1 MSGSGRR
8 SGHAAAGLWWAAGA
22 LTFWSCGYAIRRAD
36 DLWWHVAAGR
46 RMLATGTL
54 GLRDEFSFT
63 AAGAPWLNDAWLA
76 DLFFGV
82 WERTFGLYALAW
94 WKWGLVVAT
103 FLVLFATARRLAA
116 EVSDAAHL
124 AAYAAATLG
133 ALTAAPF
140 LDLRPQL
147 YTFLGVVLVLWG
159 TIARPAPTAAL
170 PLLFVVW
177 ANLHAGF
184 IFGLASLGVLLVP
197 PVLRG
202 GPERRR
208 ALVTGGLSL
217 AACLVNPHG
226 PIALT
231 RPLRYAFDASSPF
244 HDLAEWWPP
253 FRAGGVESPLYPYAI
268 GVFAVAAVLAVALPA
283 TRRQASTWT
292 GLVLA
297 GATLAM
303 SLTSR
308 RFIPLFA
315 ITQALVLAPVLGVLL
330 APLARRVPDSLVALG
345 ALALGVFWLAPYP
358 RASYAFH
365 YLAAEDHFPVDT
377 ADFIEANTLAGNVF
391 AQYAYAGYVLMRT
404 DGRLKVFVDGR
415 ADAVYPDEV
424 FARYRRA
431 SQGKDDWLEV
441 IESSG
446 ADYVLWPRQ
455 LPSGGLP
462 QAMVRTGR
470 WRQVHQ
476 DAVSVLL
483 ARNEVA
489 DATAYRPAPD
499 SAYRDYALGLL
510 AIDRNDLAE
519 ARTRLTAA
527 LARAPYLRR
536 ACNGLAFTELQSG
549 DPDAGWQTLARCEA
563 FFPDPERA
571 LWFHE
576 QVRLKQRGAA
586 G

>member
-8 SGHAAAGLWWAAGA
+8 SGHAAARLWWAAGA

-36 DLWWHVAAGR
+36 DLWWHVAGGR

-63 AAGAPWLNDAWLA
+63 AMGAPWLNDAWLA
-76 DLFFGV
+76 DVIFGV
-82 WERTFGLYALAW
+82 WERAFGLYALAW
-94 WKWGLVVAT
+94 WKWGLVVAI
-103 FLVLFATARRLAA
+103 FLVLFGTARRLSA
-116 EVSDAAHL
+116 EVSDAARL

-140 LDLRPQL
+140 LGLRPQL
-147 YTFLGVVLVLWG
+147 YTFLGVVLVCAG
-159 TIARPAPTAAL
+159 SIGRPAPAAAL
-170 PLLFVVW
+170 PVLFLVW

-184 IFGLASLGVLLVP
+184 IFGLACLGVLLVP
-197 PVLRG
+197 PLLCG
-202 GPERRR
+202 GSDRRR
-208 ALVTGGLSL
+208 AIAVGALSL
-217 AACLVNPHG
+217 AACFVNPHG

-244 HDLAEWWPP
+244 HEIAEWWPP
-253 FRAGGVESPLYPYAI
+253 FRPGGVESALYPYTI
-268 GVFAVAAVLAVALPA
+268 GVFAIAAVLAVALPA
-283 TRRQASTWT
+283 TRRRASTWT
-292 GLVLA
+292 GIALA

-308 RFIPLFA
+308 RFVPLFA
-315 ITQALVLAPVLGVLL
+315 IMQALVVAPVLGVLA
-330 APLARRVPDSLVALG
+330 APLVRRVPEPLVALG
-345 ALALGVFWLAPYP
+345 ALTLGAFWLAPYP

-365 YLAAEDHFPVDT
+365 YLTAEDHFPVDS
-377 ADFIEANTLAGNVF
+377 ADFIEANALAGNVF
-391 AQYAYAGYVLMRT
+391 AQYAYAGYLLMRS
-404 DGRLKVFVDGR
+404 DGRLKVFIDGR

-431 SQGKDDWLEV
+431 AQGKDGWLEV
-441 IESSG
+441 IETSG

-455 LPSGGLP
+455 LPSGALP
-462 QAMVRTGR
+462 RALVRTGG
-470 WRQVHQ
+470 WRQIHE

-483 ARNEVA
+483 ARSAVA
-489 DATAYRPAPD
+489 GAASYRPAPD
-499 SAYRDYALGLL
+499 SAYRDYALGAL
-510 AIDRNDLAE
+510 AIERGDLAV

-527 LARAPYLRR
+527 LARTPYLRR

-549 DPDAGWQTLARCEA
+549 NPDAGWHTIERCDA

-571 LWFHE
+571 PWFRE
-576 QVRLKQRGAA
+576 QVRLKQRAA